1 MPTSDEYVFFWKPQ
15 QKNGL
20 FCQWFHS
27 PFQMDGKQFVTAEQ
41 CMMYLKAELFDDS
54 EMMEKIIRTPE
65 KGPAEHKQ
73 MGRLVKNFNN
83 GTWDARSLDIVAKV
97 NYNKFNENE
106 DLKKALMDTA
116 GKTLVEASPADR
128 IWGIGYKE
136 EDAIANMNTWGQNRL
151 GKALMAA
158 REEIIDSS

>member
-1 MPTSDEYVFFWKPQ
+1 
-15 QKNGL
+15 
-20 FCQWFHS
+20 
-27 PFQMDGKQFVTAEQ
+27 MDGKQFVTAEQ
-41 CMMYLKAELFDDS
+41 CIMYLKAELFDDS
-54 EMMEKIIRTPE
+54 EMMEKIISTPE

-83 GTWDARSLDIVAKV
+83 DMWDALSLDIVANV
-97 NYNKFNENE
+97 NYNKFNQNE

-128 IWGIGYKE
+128 IWGIEYKE

-158 REEIIDSS
+158 REKTIDFS